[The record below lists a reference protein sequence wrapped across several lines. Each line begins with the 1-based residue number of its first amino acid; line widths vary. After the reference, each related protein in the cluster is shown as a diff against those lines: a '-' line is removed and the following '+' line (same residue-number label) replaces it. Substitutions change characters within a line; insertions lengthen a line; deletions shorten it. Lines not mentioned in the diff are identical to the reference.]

1 MTLSKNKELN
11 QNEIDSMK
19 VAVEECDIRAIHPD
33 KMEDFAEYL
42 VRKARQSEQCHK
54 EGRNPPFLCHIRWVV
69 NQHSMPRA
77 RKKPST
83 VSQPVATEVKAPDVI
98 ISRQQYIEDIK
109 VRWQIHQYEW
119 NKLREDLNQA
129 YEYLVP
135 QFQKYRD
142 YAVTAYQKE
151 FRTDK

>member
-1 MTLSKNKELN
+1 
-11 QNEIDSMK
+11 
-19 VAVEECDIRAIHPD
+19 
-33 KMEDFAEYL
+33 
-42 VRKARQSEQCHK
+42 
-54 EGRNPPFLCHIRWVV
+54 
-69 NQHSMPRA
+69 MPRA
-77 RKKPST
+77 RKKPSN

-119 NKLREDLNQA
+119 NKLREDLNQT

-142 YAVTAYQKE
+142 YALTAYQKE
-151 FRTDK
+151 FGTDK

>member
-1 MTLSKNKELN
+1 
-11 QNEIDSMK
+11 
-19 VAVEECDIRAIHPD
+19 
-33 KMEDFAEYL
+33 
-42 VRKARQSEQCHK
+42 
-54 EGRNPPFLCHIRWVV
+54 
-69 NQHSMPRA
+69 MPRV
-77 RKKPST
+77 RKKPSN
-83 VSQPVATEVKAPDVI
+83 VSQPVAAEVKAPDVI

-119 NKLREDLNQA
+119 NKLREDLNLV
-129 YEYLVP
+129 YEYLAP

>member
-1 MTLSKNKELN
+1 
-11 QNEIDSMK
+11 
-19 VAVEECDIRAIHPD
+19 
-33 KMEDFAEYL
+33 
-42 VRKARQSEQCHK
+42 
-54 EGRNPPFLCHIRWVV
+54 
-69 NQHSMPRA
+69 MPRA

-151 FRTDK
+151 FRTDR